1 MIRNVM
7 RTSLVVLVL
16 MLAMQSSVW
25 AHHGFGLLFDV
36 TDQVRIEGVVKEF
49 KFKNPH
55 SSIYLD
61 VVDENGQLESWH
73 CEAQA
78 RSVLM
83 RKGVKQADIKVGDKI
98 VLEGARGRNKS
109 NECEVGTWILADG
122 STRVMRSKKGRADVA
137 VNTKPVEVAPEK
149 QSVFARWIRV
159 TFTGIPVAKES
170 FAAITEAGIKS
181 NENYSGFTDDPTLSC
196 RPANPVRAWSAPGQ
210 PTEIRWQDEKIIMQ
224 HEFMDHTRVIYM
236 SEDQVPEDIEAN
248 EMGVSIGKMEG
259 DDLIVETRQFSDGVL
274 LTHIGDS
281 GLTHSTEMVLTESFR
296 VDPESGVLKYE
307 WIAEDPLYFGKPF
320 TGGLEL
326 YATELE
332 IGTFD
337 CVPAVAAVEHY

>member
-1 MIRNVM
+1 MSLIRCVL
-7 RTSLVVLVL
+7 RAWSKSLN
-16 MLAMQSSVW
+16 S
-25 AHHGFGLLFDV
+25 
-36 TDQVRIEGVVKEF
+36 
-49 KFKNPH
+49 KNPH

-61 VVDENGQLESWH
+61 VLDEDGELQHWH

-83 RKGVKQADIKVGDKI
+83 RKGVKQSDIKVGDKI

-137 VNTKPVEVAPEK
+137 VNTKPVEVVPEK

-181 NENYSGFTDDPTLSC
+181 NENYSGFTDDPTLAC

-210 PTEIRWQDEKIIMQ
+210 PTEIRWQEESIIMQ

-236 SEDQVPEDIEAN
+236 SEDQIPKDIEAN
-248 EMGVSIGKMEG
+248 EMGVFY
-259 DDLIVETRQFSDGVL
+259 R
-274 LTHIGDS
+274 
-281 GLTHSTEMVLTESFR
+281 
-296 VDPESGVLKYE
+296 
-307 WIAEDPLYFGKPF
+307 
-320 TGGLEL
+320 
-326 YATELE
+326 
-332 IGTFD
+332 
-337 CVPAVAAVEHY
+337 